1 MITNKNTGQ
10 KQTAKMLFDST
21 VKEVAKMNKKNGEWL
36 NLTVNSDQNKRF
48 LELEMDP
55 GDGDLL
61 KVTREIK

>member
-1 MITNKNTGQ
+1 
-10 KQTAKMLFDST
+10 MLFDST